1 MRDNFSAQTK
11 RILAHRAGHR
21 CSNPDCGKPTS
32 GPTQEEDGFINIG
45 KAAHITAAAPNAPR
59 YESSLTPEQ
68 RSDAS
73 NGIWLCPGCHD
84 LIDQDAPRYPT
95 TLLHQWKEQAEES
108 AFLSLCTNR
117 SGGYQDIATALPFDE
132 DEADREFLSNLALPT
147 EDDINLVMERMR
159 AAATNDVA
167 TFRNVRNWP
176 SHVVSLS
183 LAIKSGD
190 ERQRVT
196 LEGVAKGVGHAATGL
211 TLVSSP
217 GTGKSI
223 TLVQIA
229 EHILTA
235 RQAVPLLI
243 PLGEWSVRPDDFFS
257 YITRRNAFRSFR
269 PEHFMQLAYFGR
281 LILLL
286 DGWNELDPN
295 ARIRAIRTLDALR
308 RDFPLLGTLI
318 ATRSP
323 APTIADT
330 LVEIEPLSEDQQLEM
345 ARAVA
350 GGDGEAVLEQARH
363 TPGLRE
369 LISIPLYLHTFLT
382 SATDTTLPATKEEV
396 LSRFVI
402 RHEQVPARRE
412 RLNTELHGTH
422 TNMLVGLAVEATRAT
437 NTAIPET
444 IARRTISRE
453 AQHLLSEGQ
462 LGTSPQP
469 DMVLD
474 VLVNFHVLT
483 RSSLDGASFGF
494 QHQQFQEWFASLWV
508 ERLMQGSN
516 QGNTDAQQRL
526 CREVLNWPF
535 WEEAVLFACERL
547 SHGDESQRRAVAK
560 AILQALAIDP
570 MLAAEMLYR
579 GTPEVWLMVKD
590 DVVSFCERWHTPGKV
605 DRAVRF
611 MITTGR
617 PEFAHHIW
625 PLILDTNDQIYIGA
639 LRAADHFRPTVLG
652 DDSSR
657 SRQLAALPEG
667 VRKHVFAGIA
677 RNGGVDGMELASR
690 LALTDPSSEVV
701 VEVIQAL
708 DFRRAEHHVSR
719 ILTDASDE
727 VWLRLGSAVYPEE
740 LGNPEL
746 NRRLQEARQ
755 NAADKETDPVR
766 IVGHLI
772 RNNRTDDGE
781 RVSELIQDSAF
792 PVGNRWTRQVI
803 SEAFEAY
810 PHQVVDAFLH
820 RLSEGLDL
828 PYNAAEF
835 LESAEPI
842 DEGPIVDMIV
852 DGQLS
857 ERAAREACSVLG
869 PVAVGRLIDRF
880 LDLGQELE
888 RKRRSVGD
896 AVREEFWRMR
906 NAIRASRQASLFRA
920 LMERSAT
927 DQPKRIQSIAS
938 LLAQHGGPDNRGPL
952 EIGPEDR
959 DALVSMLLHWIEVM
973 LTSPD
978 ANRHQFADVA
988 DVAGRLGDP
997 RFVPGVQAMLARDL
1011 SDRARARE
1019 EYSRAKHKGPIPPDV
1034 VNSYTFQYRRAFAA
1048 IGGQEVAALMKRYLF
1063 DPQFCIE
1070 AACVLVDMWRRENPP
1085 STERQ
1090 FMLGHE
1096 FSKVK
1101 ERRKRRLDSED
1112 MLATCDSSE
1121 AIFAVV
1127 QALGTAESD
1136 EGAQRH
1142 ALKLAEIGLG
1152 MPHGSKRTVIERL
1165 LALPQP
1171 SSSKCGL
1178 LRAMAIAGEVLPT
1191 DVLLGEIKVLLDNS
1205 EEEPWRLDPDRG
1217 ELMEWL
1223 ELFAFSNQPIAVLET
1238 LERVPDYG
1246 LSRLLSALSYSP
1258 SEDAVDVLVE
1268 LARRRPRMLADYDW
1282 WYALVKID
1290 TEESFLAF
1298 LNAVCESNM
1307 DSGRQ
1312 GMSPWQLSG
1321 ALAGMTTRFPAVR
1334 NAMTD
1339 CYERLNAG
1347 GSRDIIEAAL
1357 AEIADEEI
1365 VLALFRRYVS
1375 EGRSYKGSIT
1385 KAISHAAVGMRPIEG
1400 WPNAF
1405 NRFSKP
1411 LIALR
1416 KTLFEIMS
1424 EKEAGAELAEACLT
1438 DIDEQRDEYGRVEN
1452 EPRHPYIESGQA
1464 WPLVVEVSESGESPQ
1479 I

>member
-1 MRDNFSAQTK
+1 MRDNFSARTK
-11 RILAHRAGHR
+11 GILAHRAGHR
-21 CSNPDCGKPTS
+21 CSNPDCRKPTS
-32 GPTQEEDGFINIG
+32 GPTQEEDGFVNIG
-45 KAAHITAAAPNAPR
+45 KAAHITAAASNAPR
-59 YESSLTPEQ
+59 YEPSLTSEQ

-73 NGIWLCPGCHD
+73 NGIWLCPVCHD

-95 TLLHQWKEQAEES
+95 ALLHQWKKQAEKS

-117 SGGYQDIATALPFDE
+117 SGGYQDVATALPFDE
-132 DEADREFLSNLALPT
+132 DEADREFLSSLALPT
-147 EDDINLVMERMR
+147 EDDVNLVVERMR
-159 AAATNDVA
+159 AVATSDVA
-167 TFRNVRNWP
+167 TFRTQDWP
-176 SHVVSLS
+176 SRVVSLS
-183 LAIKSGD
+183 LTIKSGD

-211 TLVSSP
+211 TLVSPP

-223 TLVQIA
+223 TLIRIA

-243 PLGEWSVRPDDFFS
+243 PLGEWSVHSDDFFS
-257 YITRRNAFRSFR
+257 FITRRNAFRSFR
-269 PEHFMQLAYFGR
+269 PGHFRQLAYFGR

-286 DGWNELDPN
+286 DGWNELDPHS
-295 ARIRAIRTLDALR
+295 RIRAILDLDALR

-330 LVEIEPLSEDQQLEM
+330 LVEIGPLSEDQQLEM

-350 GGDGEAVLEQARH
+350 GSDGEAVLEQARH
-363 TPGLRE
+363 TPGLYD
-369 LISIPLYLHTFLT
+369 LISIPLYLHTLLT

-396 LSRFVI
+396 LSRFVR
-402 RHEQVPARRE
+402 RHEQGPARKE

-422 TNMLVGLAVEATRAT
+422 TNMLVGLAVEATRAA

-462 LGTSPQP
+462 LGTSLQP

-483 RSSLDGASFGF
+483 RSSLDGASLAF
-494 QHQQFQEWFASLWV
+494 QHQQFQEWFASVWV

-516 QGNTDAQQRL
+516 QGDTDARQRL
-526 CREVLNWPF
+526 GREVLNWPF
-535 WEEAVLFACERL
+535 WEEAILFACERL
-547 SHGDESQRRAVAK
+547 SRGDESQRRAVAK

-579 GTPEVWLMVKD
+579 GTPEVWLMIKD

-625 PLILDTNDQIYIGA
+625 PLISDTNDQVYIGA

-657 SRQLAALPEG
+657 SLQLAALPES
-667 VRKHVFAGIA
+667 VREHVFSEIA

-690 LALTDPSSEVV
+690 LALTDPSPEVV

-708 DFRRAEHHVSR
+708 DFRRAEHHISR

-727 VWLRLGSAVYPEE
+727 VWLRLGSAVYPKE

-755 NAADKETDPVR
+755 NATDKETDPVR
-766 IVGHLI
+766 IVGRLI
-772 RNNRTDDGE
+772 RNNRPDNGE
-781 RVSELIQDSAF
+781 HVAELIQDQDF
-792 PVGNRWTRQVI
+792 PVGDEGARQVI
-803 SEAFEAY
+803 REAFEAY
-810 PHQVVDAFLH
+810 PRQVVDAFLH

-842 DEGPIVDMIV
+842 DEGSIVDMIV

-857 ERAAREACSVLG
+857 ERTAREACSVLG
-869 PVAVGRLIDRF
+869 PIAVGRLIDRF
-880 LDLGQELE
+880 LDLSQEFE
-888 RKRRSVGD
+888 RNRHSVGD
-896 AVREEFWRMR
+896 AEREEFWRMR
-906 NAIRASRQASLFRA
+906 NAIRASRQASFFCALVERA
-920 LMERSAT
+920 AT
-927 DQPKRIQSIAS
+927 DQPKRIRLMAG
-938 LLAQHGGPDNRGPL
+938 LLAQHGGPDNKDPL
-952 EIGPEDR
+952 EIGPEGR
-959 DALVSMLLHWIEVM
+959 DALVSMLLHWIAVM

-978 ANRHQFADVA
+978 ANRHQFADVVGA
-988 DVAGRLGDP
+988 AGRLGDP
-997 RFVPGVQAMLARDL
+997 QFVPGLQMMLDRDL
-1011 SDRARARE
+1011 SDWSRARE
-1019 EYSRAKHKGPIPPDV
+1019 EYSQAKHKGPISPDV
-1034 VNSYTFQYRRAFAA
+1034 SHSYTLQYRRAFAA
-1048 IGGQEVAALMKRYLF
+1048 IGGQEVAALMKRYLP
-1063 DPQFCIE
+1063 DKQFGIE
-1070 AACVLVDMWRRENPP
+1070 AASVLADIWRHENPP

-1090 FMLGHE
+1090 FVLGYD
-1096 FSKVK
+1096 FSEVRG
-1101 ERRKRRLDSED
+1101 RRKQRLDSEH

-1171 SSSKCGL
+1171 SSPKCGL
-1178 LRAMAIAGEVLPT
+1178 LRAMVIAGEVLPA
-1191 DVLLGEIKVLLDNS
+1191 DVLLGGTKALLANAQ
-1205 EEEPWRLDPDRG
+1205 EEPWRLDPDRG

-1223 ELFAFSNQPIAVLET
+1223 ELFAFSDQPIAVLET

-1246 LSRLLSALSYSP
+1246 LSRLLSALSHSP

-1282 WYALVKID
+1282 WYALVKIG

-1312 GMSPWQLSG
+1312 GMSAWQLSG
-1321 ALAGMTTRFPAVR
+1321 ALAGMANRFPAVR
-1334 NAMTD
+1334 NAMID

-1347 GSRDIIEAAL
+1347 RSRDIIEAAL

-1365 VLALFRRYVS
+1365 VLALFHRYVS
-1375 EGRSYKGSIT
+1375 EERLYKGPIT
-1385 KAISHAAVGMRPIEG
+1385 EAISHAAVGMRPIEG

-1405 NRFSKP
+1405 DRFSKP

-1424 EKEAGAELAEACLT
+1424 EKKAGAALAEACLT

-1452 EPRHPYIESGQA
+1452 EPRHPYIESGKA
-1464 WPLVVEVSESGESPQ
+1464 WPLAVELPESGDTLQ